1 MPLKILISGAGVAG
15 PSLSLFLLRA
25 NPLHHVT
32 IIERSPT
39 LRKGGQQID
48 LRGQGIPVMQ
58 KLGLLNAIKARAVAE
73 DGIAF
78 VDARSGKRWAVFGKN
93 DSGKGRQAFT
103 SEYEIM
109 RGDLVDVIYQATL
122 QQARIA
128 RAQGGLTYK
137 FGTYATDIQ
146 QFEDGVSVTLS
157 DGKVERFD
165 LVVGADGQS
174 SKTRRLAFG
183 QDLSSEVFEFS
194 GVNFAFFSMPG
205 DRNDT
210 PTAQACLVPNRRF
223 MSIRT
228 GGRPSAQGYLGIMGN
243 ASSWRGLTA
252 GTIDMQKQLWAET
265 FKNTGWQ
272 SERLIRGLL
281 NTDDFYAQR
290 LGQIKMKSWSQG
302 RVTLLG
308 DAAYCPSPMSG
319 MGTACGIVGAY
330 VLAGEITRHEH
341 GNNLSAALQ
350 SYEKILRPFI
360 SEAQKLP
367 LSGPGMIYLKSP
379 WSVWTANRLLGA
391 LSFLRINEMVNRLMP
406 EDKGGWKVPD
416 YPELNLGE

>member
-48 LRGQGIPVMQ
+48 LRGQGISVMQ
-58 KLGLLNAIKARAVAE
+58 KMGLLHAVKAHAVDE

-78 VDARSGKRWAVFGKN
+78 VDASSGKQWAVFGKN

-109 RGDLVDVIYQATL
+109 RGDLVDVIYQASL
-122 QQARIA
+122 QQGRST

-146 QFEDGVSVTLS
+146 QFRDSVS
-157 DGKVERFD
+157 
-165 LVVGADGQS
+165 S

-183 QDLSSEVFEFS
+183 QDVNNEVFKFS

-210 PTAQACLVPNRRF
+210 PTAQACLIPNRRF

-243 ASSWRGLTA
+243 ASSWQGLTT
-252 GTIDMQKQLWAET
+252 GTMDMQKQLWAET
-265 FKNTGWQ
+265 FKNAGWQ
-272 SERLIRGLL
+272 SERLIRGLM

-319 MGTACGIVGAY
+319 MGTACGVVGAY

-341 GNNLSAALQ
+341 GENLSAALQ
-350 SYEKILRPFI
+350 SYEKVLRPFI
-360 SEAQKLP
+360 AEAQKLP
-367 LSGPGMIYLKSP
+367 VSGPGMIYLESR
-379 WSVWTANRLLGA
+379 WGVWMANRLLGA
-391 LSFLRINEMVNRLMP
+391 LSLLRIDEIVNRLMP
-406 EDKGGWKVPD
+406 EDKGGWKVPN
-416 YPELNLGE
+416 YPELNPGE